1 MHSKDTG
8 LEPTEGQTR
17 SVCGVLEVD
26 SYVDELLVSHHSEA
40 FQRCNIC
47 GFLFSS
53 LSFPFLL
60 TFSFR
65 FRFLQ
70 LSCYPLYEL
79 LCVVNYNLG
88 TVADTCPAMT
98 SHAMTDVVISTQAA
112 TTIRD
117 TTIGVTTADVYET
130 TAGDYETTA
139 AVYETTA
146 VTTAAATTADLRIAT
161 TEELPS
167 TAGVATTAD
176 TLSTTEMEVL
186 ACNDT
191 DTCSGHY
198 TCDEFGRRV
207 CNEHWS
213 GDDCATRNY
222 TGPGFDPE
230 CPEIF
235 GIRRPCIN
243 GQCFDETCCCEP
255 GYEGLLCE
263 TDINECD
270 SSPCGGSR
278 GAFCI
283 NQINGYTCV
292 CQDGTYLQFYMY

>member
-1 MHSKDTG
+1 M
-8 LEPTEGQTR
+8 PTTETTTVQTTVAER
-17 SVCGVLEVD
+17 ETTIAD
-26 SYVDELLVSHHSEA
+26 RQTTEQQTTLVER
-40 FQRCNIC
+40 Q
-47 GFLFSS
+47 
-53 LSFPFLL
+53 
-60 TFSFR
+60 T
-65 FRFLQ
+65 
-70 LSCYPLYEL
+70 
-79 LCVVNYNLG
+79 
-88 TVADTCPAMT
+88 TVAD
-98 SHAMTDVVISTQAA
+98 QQ
-112 TTIRD
+112 TTVGD
-117 TTIGVTTADVYET
+117 QPTTADGQPT
-130 TAGDYETTA
+130 TEADQPTTA
-139 AVYETTA
+139 AEQYTTVA
-146 VTTAAATTADLRIAT
+146 DQTT
-161 TEELPS
+161 S
-167 TAGVATTAD
+167 VA
-176 TLSTTEMEVL
+176 VL

-243 GQCFDETCCCEP
+243 GQCFDESCCCDP

-278 GAFCI
+278 DAFCI
-283 NQINGYTCV
+283 NQVNGYTCV
-292 CQDGTYLQFYMY
+292 CQDGTYNVLVPWTCTCISILNTCTCT